1 MTVAVVAEK
10 PSVARDIARVL
21 GASQRGDGRLSG
33 GGYVVTWAIGHL
45 VRLAE
50 PPEIRPE
57 WKRWAAG
64 DLPLL
69 PSEWPLVVAERTQ
82 DQFRAVK
89 RVLRDPDVTEIVCA
103 TDAGREGELIFR
115 YILEAA
121 GCRKPVRRLW
131 ISSLTPEAIRRGF
144 ASLRPLSDFDPLADS
159 AHARARADWL
169 VGMNLS
175 RAATLAHGELFSVG
189 RVQTPTLA
197 LLVEREKA
205 IRALRARGVPGG
217 GGDVR
222 TDERRAE
229 RRDAPAQ
236 GGAYRGTWF
245 RGERPTPEARR
256 LPKDGAEA
264 KAIVERVRGG
274 RAQVESVESETRRL
288 PPPLLYDLTELQR
301 HANRLHGLSAKETL
315 AVAQALYEEKK
326 LLTYPR
332 TDSRHLSSDVAA
344 GLPAVVAAI
353 AGPYSPLLA
362 PGTGER
368 PLGRRF
374 VDDSKVTDHHAIV
387 PTAVSAAGLVLSRDE
402 RRVYDL
408 VCRRLLMAWHD
419 DHVFAVT
426 SVVTRVASASAVDRF
441 ASSGTAVEQVGW
453 KALDP
458 PLSRPA
464 RPTPGGDAR
473 DDEGDAATDLPPGL
487 AAGQPKRVAS
497 VEAVEKKTRPPRRF
511 TDATLL
517 TAMERAG
524 AALDDREL
532 SEAMKERGLGTPA
545 TRAETIETLLRR
557 GYAER
562 QGKALAAT
570 DTGIRLVDLV
580 PSPVKS
586 AALTGEW
593 EAQLARMRRNE
604 VRPAGVHGADRG
616 LRARPGRPD
625 PGGPHDGRFLVPGFG
640 AGLPGLVARHDRSSS
655 E

>member
-115 YILEAA
+115 YILAA
-121 GCRKPVRRLW
+121 AECRKPVRRLW

-144 ASLRPLSDFDPLADS
+144 SSLRPLSDFDPLADS

-205 IRALRARGVPGG
+205 IRAFVAEEYLEVEAEFAPDEAAAAEPG
-217 GGDVR
+217 
-222 TDERRAE
+222 
-229 RRDAPAQ
+229 RDAPAQ

-264 KAIVERVRGG
+264 KAIVERVRSG

-344 GLPAVVAAI
+344 GLGAVVTAI
-353 AGPYSPLLA
+353 AGPYSPHLA

-408 VCRRLLMAWHD
+408 VCRRLLMAWHA

-426 SVVTRVASASAVDRF
+426 SVVTRVASGPPDPAVDRF
-441 ASSGTAVEQVGW
+441 ASSGTAVQQAGW
-453 KALDP
+453 KVLEP
-458 PLSRPA
+458 PPSRPA
-464 RPTPGGDAR
+464 RPAPGGDGR
-473 DDEGDAATDLPPGL
+473 DDEGDPALDLPPGL

-497 VEAVEKKTRPPRRF
+497 VEAAEKKTRPPRRF

-580 PSPVKS
+580 PAPVKS

-604 VRPAGVHGADRG
+604 VRLPEFMQRIEAFVRELVGADPR
-616 LRARPGRPD
+616 R
-625 PGGPHDGRFLVPGFG
+625 PHDSGF
-640 AGLPGLVARHDRSSS
+640 LVARPDRRSCS
-655 E
+655 